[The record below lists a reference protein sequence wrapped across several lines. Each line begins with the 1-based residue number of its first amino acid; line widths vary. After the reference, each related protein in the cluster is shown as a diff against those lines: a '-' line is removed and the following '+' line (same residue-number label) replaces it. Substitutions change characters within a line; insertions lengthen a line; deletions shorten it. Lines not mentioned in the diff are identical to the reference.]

1 MNFEKALNLF
11 FPIKCSVC
19 GKIGLPICNKCEEII
34 KKHEINLTNKELFN
48 TNIEIKKIFIY
59 KYDDIIRDLLINYKF
74 NDYSYL
80 ADTFAYLIKNNKK
93 MFGILKSYDIII
105 PVPLH
110 KKRLLERGYNQ
121 TELIAK
127 KLGIK
132 VETNCLIKIKN
143 IKPQSTKNAEERKKD
158 IKNTYI
164 LKNEEKIKGKKVLL
178 FDDIYTTGS
187 TANECIKTIIKATN
201 KIGFLSI
208 AKDYSI

>member
-1 MNFEKALNLF
+1 MNFQKALNLF
-11 FPIKCSVC
+11 FPIKCGVC

-164 LKNEEKIKGKKVLL
+164 LKNEEKIKGKKYYCLM
-178 FDDIYTTGS
+178 IYIQQEVQQMN
-187 TANECIKTIIKATN
+187 A
-201 KIGFLSI
+201 
-208 AKDYSI
+208 

>member
-1 MNFEKALNLF
+1 
-11 FPIKCSVC
+11 
-19 GKIGLPICNKCEEII
+19 
-34 KKHEINLTNKELFN
+34 
-48 TNIEIKKIFIY
+48 
-59 KYDDIIRDLLINYKF
+59 
-74 NDYSYL
+74 
-80 ADTFAYLIKNNKK
+80 

-164 LKNEEKIKGKKVLL
+164 LKNEKKIKGKKVLL

-208 AKDYSI
+208 AKD

>member
-208 AKDYSI
+208 AKD

>member
-11 FPIKCSVC
+11 FPIKCGVC

-132 VETNCLIKIKN
+132 METNCLIKIKN

-208 AKDYSI
+208 AKD

>member
-1 MNFEKALNLF
+1 MNFQKALNLF
-11 FPIKCSVC
+11 FPIKCGVC

-127 KLGIK
+127 KLRIK

-208 AKDYSI
+208 AKD

>member
-1 MNFEKALNLF
+1 MNFQKALNLF
-11 FPIKCSVC
+11 FPIKCGIC
-19 GKIGLPICNKCEEII
+19 GKIGLPICDKCKDTI
-34 KKHEINLTNKELFN
+34 KKYEINLVSREKFN
-48 TNIEIKKIFIY
+48 TNIKVQKIFIY
-59 KYDDIIRDLLINYKF
+59 RYDDIIRDLLINYKF

-208 AKDYSI
+208 AKD

>member
-11 FPIKCSVC
+11 FPIKCGVC

-74 NDYSYL
+74 NNYSYL

-208 AKDYSI
+208 AKD

>member
-11 FPIKCSVC
+11 FPIKCGVC
-19 GKIGLPICNKCEEII
+19 GKIGLPICNKCEKII

-208 AKDYSI
+208 AKD

>member
-1 MNFEKALNLF
+1 MNFQKALNLF
-11 FPIKCSVC
+11 FPIKCGVC

-164 LKNEEKIKGKKVLL
+164 LKNKEKIKGKKVLL

-208 AKDYSI
+208 AKD